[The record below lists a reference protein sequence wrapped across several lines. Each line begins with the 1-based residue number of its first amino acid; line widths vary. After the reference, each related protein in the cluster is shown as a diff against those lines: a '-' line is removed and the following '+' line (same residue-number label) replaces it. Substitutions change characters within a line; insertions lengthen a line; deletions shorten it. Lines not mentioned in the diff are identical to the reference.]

1 MPDESS
7 DLVLGEAK
15 EAMQKSISGLAH
27 DLGKIR
33 TGRANPALL
42 EGLMVDYYG
51 TPTPIKK
58 LAQLNAP
65 EARLITVQPFDRS
78 AISEIEK
85 AIHKAN
91 LGISPV
97 SDGKI
102 VRVPIPELTE
112 ERRKELVK
120 QVKKLGEDHK
130 VGVRNA
136 RRDAIAM
143 AKEMQKDGD
152 LSEDDAR
159 LLQEK
164 IQKLTDDFSAQIDKA
179 VEARKRT
186 SSRFRRARGW
196 PESIRNGSRATS
208 RSFPT
213 GTAAGRSCAGCRAMS
228 ATGAASRW

>member
-1 MPDESS
+1 MSDENSE
-7 DLVLGEAK
+7 LVLSEAK
-15 EAMQKSISGLAH
+15 QEMQKSITGLVH

-51 TPTPIKK
+51 TPTPLKK

-91 LGISPV
+91 LGVSPI

-112 ERRKELVK
+112 ERRKDLAK

-143 AKEMQKDGD
+143 AKDLQKDGD
-152 LSEDDAR
+152 LAEDDAR
-159 LLQEK
+159 HLQDK
-164 IQKLTDDFSAQIDKA
+164 IQKLTDDFIAQIDKA
-179 VEARKRT
+179 IDAKEADLMKV
-186 SSRFRRARGW
+186 
-196 PESIRNGSRATS
+196 
-208 RSFPT
+208 
-213 GTAAGRSCAGCRAMS
+213 
-228 ATGAASRW
+228 

>member
-1 MPDESS
+1 MPGDDNSEM
-7 DLVLGEAK
+7 VLGDAK
-15 EAMQKSISGLAH
+15 DNMQKSLSGLTH
-27 DLGKIR
+27 DLAKIR

-42 EGLMVDYYG
+42 EGLQVDYYG

-65 EARLITVQPFDRS
+65 EARLITIQPFDRS

-91 LGISPV
+91 LGFSPV

-112 ERRKELVK
+112 ERRKELAK

-136 RRDAIAM
+136 RRDAVTL
-143 AKEMQKDGD
+143 AKDMQKDGD
-152 LSEDDAR
+152 LAEDDAR
-159 LLQEK
+159 HLTDK
-164 IQKLTDDFSAQIDKA
+164 IQKLTDDFIAQIDKA
-179 VEARKRT
+179 MEAKE
-186 SSRFRRARGW
+186 G
-196 PESIRNGSRATS
+196 EL
-208 RSFPT
+208 
-213 GTAAGRSCAGCRAMS
+213 MKV
-228 ATGAASRW
+228 

>member
-1 MPDESS
+1 MPDDNSEMI
-7 DLVLGEAK
+7 LNEAK
-15 EAMQKSISGLAH
+15 DGMQKSLSGFQH
-27 DLGKIR
+27 DLSKIR

-42 EGLMVDYYG
+42 EGLQVDYYG

-65 EARLITVQPFDRS
+65 EARLITIQPFDRS
-78 AISEIEK
+78 AIAEIEK

-91 LGISPV
+91 LGFSPV

-120 QVKKLGEDHK
+120 QVRKLSEDHK

-136 RRDAIAM
+136 RRDAVAL

-152 LSEDDAR
+152 LAEDDAR
-159 LLQEK
+159 HLTDK
-164 IQKLTDDFSAQIDKA
+164 IQKLTDDFIVQIDKA
-179 VEARKRT
+179 MEAKE
-186 SSRFRRARGW
+186 G
-196 PESIRNGSRATS
+196 ELLKV
-208 RSFPT
+208 
-213 GTAAGRSCAGCRAMS
+213 
-228 ATGAASRW
+228 

>member
-1 MPDESS
+1 MSDENSE
-7 DLVLGEAK
+7 LVLSEARQ
-15 EAMQKSISGLAH
+15 EMQKSISGLQH
-27 DLGKIR
+27 DLSKIR

-51 TPTPIKK
+51 TPTSIKK

-65 EARLITVQPFDRS
+65 EPRLITVQPFDRS

-85 AIHKAN
+85 AIHKAT
-91 LGISPV
+91 LGFSPV

-112 ERRKELVK
+112 ERRKVLVK
-120 QVKKLGEDHK
+120 QVKQLGEDHK

-152 LSEDDAR
+152 LGEDDAH

-179 VEARKRT
+179 VEAKE
-186 SSRFRRARGW
+186 A
-196 PESIRNGSRATS
+196 ELLKV
-208 RSFPT
+208 
-213 GTAAGRSCAGCRAMS
+213 
-228 ATGAASRW
+228 

>member
-1 MPDESS
+1 MADEST
-7 DLVLGEAK
+7 DLVLSEAK
-15 EAMQKSISGLAH
+15 DGMQKSLAGFTH
-27 DLGKIR
+27 DLAKVR

-42 EGLMVDYYG
+42 EGLTVDYYG

-65 EARLITVQPFDRS
+65 EARLITIQPFDRS

-91 LGISPV
+91 LGFSPV

-112 ERRKELVK
+112 ERRKDLVK

-143 AKEMQKDGD
+143 VKEFQKDGD
-152 LSEDDAR
+152 LAEDDAR
-159 LLQEK
+159 HLTEK
-164 IQKLTDDFSAQIDKA
+164 VQKLTDDFIAQIDKA
-179 VEARKRT
+179 VEAKE
-186 SSRFRRARGW
+186 A
-196 PESIRNGSRATS
+196 EL
-208 RSFPT
+208 
-213 GTAAGRSCAGCRAMS
+213 MKV
-228 ATGAASRW
+228 

>member
-7 DLVLGEAK
+7 ELVLTDAK
-15 EAMQKSISGLAH
+15 DAMQKSVAALAH
-27 DLGKIR
+27 DLAKIR

-51 TPTPIKK
+51 TPTSIKK

-65 EARLITVQPFDRS
+65 EPRLITVQPFDRS

-91 LGISPV
+91 LGFSPV

-112 ERRKELVK
+112 ERRKVLVK
-120 QVKKLGEDHK
+120 QVKQLGEDHK

-152 LSEDDAR
+152 LAEDDAHH
-159 LLQEK
+159 LQEK

-179 VEARKRT
+179 VEAKE
-186 SSRFRRARGW
+186 A
-196 PESIRNGSRATS
+196 ELLKV
-208 RSFPT
+208 
-213 GTAAGRSCAGCRAMS
+213 
-228 ATGAASRW
+228 

>member
-1 MPDESS
+1 MSDENSE
-7 DLVLGEAK
+7 LVLSEAK
-15 EAMQKSISGLAH
+15 QEMQKSLTGLVH

-42 EGLMVDYYG
+42 EGLTVDYYG
-51 TPTPIKK
+51 TPTPLKK

-65 EARLITVQPFDRS
+65 EPRLITVQPFDRS

-91 LGISPV
+91 LGVSPI

-112 ERRKELVK
+112 DRRKDLAK

-143 AKEMQKDGD
+143 AKDLQKDGD
-152 LSEDDAR
+152 LGEDDAR
-159 LLQEK
+159 HLQDK
-164 IQKLTDDFSAQIDKA
+164 IQKLTDDFIAQIDKA
-179 VEARKRT
+179 VDAKEAELMKV
-186 SSRFRRARGW
+186 
-196 PESIRNGSRATS
+196 
-208 RSFPT
+208 
-213 GTAAGRSCAGCRAMS
+213 
-228 ATGAASRW
+228 

>member
-1 MPDESS
+1 MPDDNAEMVLS
-7 DLVLGEAK
+7 DAK
-15 EAMQKSISGLAH
+15 ENMQKSLSGLTH
-27 DLGKIR
+27 DLAKIR

-65 EARLITVQPFDRS
+65 EARLITIQPFDRS

-85 AIHKAN
+85 SIHKAN
-91 LGISPV
+91 LGFSPV

-112 ERRKELVK
+112 ERRKTLVK
-120 QVKKLGEDHK
+120 QVKQLGEDHK

-136 RRDAIAM
+136 RRDAVAL

-152 LSEDDAR
+152 LAEDDAR
-159 LLQEK
+159 HLTDK
-164 IQKLTDDFSAQIDKA
+164 IQKLTDDFIAAIDKA
-179 VEARKRT
+179 MEAKE
-186 SSRFRRARGW
+186 G
-196 PESIRNGSRATS
+196 EL
-208 RSFPT
+208 
-213 GTAAGRSCAGCRAMS
+213 MKV
-228 ATGAASRW
+228 

>member
-1 MPDESS
+1 MPDENS
-7 DLVLGEAK
+7 DLVLSEAK
-15 EAMQKSISGLAH
+15 QGMQKSFSGLAH
-27 DLGKIR
+27 DLAKIR

-42 EGLMVDYYG
+42 EGLTVDYYG
-51 TPTPIKK
+51 TPTPLKK

-91 LGISPV
+91 LGVSPI

-112 ERRKELVK
+112 ERRKDLAR
-120 QVKKLGEDHK
+120 QVKKLGEEHK

-143 AKEMQKDGD
+143 AKELQKDGD
-152 LSEDDAR
+152 LSEDDSR
-159 LLQEK
+159 HLQEK
-164 IQKLTDDFSAQIDKA
+164 VQKLTDDFISQIDKS
-179 VEARKRT
+179 VEAKE
-186 SSRFRRARGW
+186 A
-196 PESIRNGSRATS
+196 ELLKV
-208 RSFPT
+208 
-213 GTAAGRSCAGCRAMS
+213 
-228 ATGAASRW
+228 

>member
-7 DLVLGEAK
+7 DLVLGDAK
-15 EAMQKSISGLAH
+15 EAMQKSVAGLAH

-120 QVKKLGEDHK
+120 QVKKLGEEHK

-152 LSEDDAR
+152 LGEDEAHQ
-159 LLQEK
+159 LQEK

-179 VEARKRT
+179 VEAKE
-186 SSRFRRARGW
+186 A
-196 PESIRNGSRATS
+196 ELLKV
-208 RSFPT
+208 
-213 GTAAGRSCAGCRAMS
+213 
-228 ATGAASRW
+228 

>member
-1 MPDESS
+1 MSDENSE
-7 DLVLGEAK
+7 LVLSEAK
-15 EAMQKSISGLAH
+15 QEMQKSITGLVH

-42 EGLMVDYYG
+42 EGLSVDYYG
-51 TPTPIKK
+51 TPTPLKK

-91 LGISPV
+91 LGVSPI

-112 ERRKELVK
+112 DRRKDLAK

-136 RRDAIAM
+136 RRDAIAV
-143 AKEMQKDGD
+143 AKDLQKDGD
-152 LSEDDAR
+152 LGEDDAR
-159 LLQEK
+159 HLQEK
-164 IQKLTDDFSAQIDKA
+164 IQKLTDDFIAQIDKA
-179 VEARKRT
+179 VDAKEAELMKV
-186 SSRFRRARGW
+186 
-196 PESIRNGSRATS
+196 
-208 RSFPT
+208 
-213 GTAAGRSCAGCRAMS
+213 
-228 ATGAASRW
+228 

>member
-1 MPDESS
+1 MPDENS
-7 DLVLGEAK
+7 DRVLSEAK
-15 EAMQKSISGLAH
+15 QEMQKSISGFAH
-27 DLGKIR
+27 DLGKLR

-42 EGLMVDYYG
+42 EGLTIDYYG
-51 TPTPIKK
+51 TPTPLKK

-65 EARLITVQPFDRS
+65 EPRLITVQPFDRS

-91 LGISPV
+91 LGVSPV

-112 ERRKELVK
+112 ERRKDLAK

-143 AKEMQKDGD
+143 AKEMQKGGD
-152 LSEDDAR
+152 LAEDDAR
-159 LLQEK
+159 HLQDK
-164 IQKLTDDFSAQIDKA
+164 IQKLTDDFIAQIDKA
-179 VEARKRT
+179 IDAKEAELLKV
-186 SSRFRRARGW
+186 
-196 PESIRNGSRATS
+196 
-208 RSFPT
+208 
-213 GTAAGRSCAGCRAMS
+213 
-228 ATGAASRW
+228 

>member
-1 MPDESS
+1 MSDENSELILS
-7 DLVLGEAK
+7 EAK
-15 EAMQKSISGLAH
+15 DAMQKSLAALAH

-42 EGLMVDYYG
+42 EGLQVDYYG

-65 EARLITVQPFDRS
+65 EARLITIQPFDRS
-78 AISEIEK
+78 AIAEIEK

-91 LGISPV
+91 LGFSPV

-112 ERRKELVK
+112 ERRKDLAK
-120 QVKKLGEDHK
+120 QVKKLGEEHK

-143 AKEMQKDGD
+143 VKEFQKNGD
-152 LSEDDAR
+152 LAEDDAHH
-159 LLQEK
+159 LSEK
-164 IQKLTDDFSAQIDKA
+164 IQKLTDDSTAQIDKA
-179 VEARKRT
+179 VEAKE
-186 SSRFRRARGW
+186 G
-196 PESIRNGSRATS
+196 ELLKV
-208 RSFPT
+208 
-213 GTAAGRSCAGCRAMS
+213 
-228 ATGAASRW
+228 

>member
-1 MPDESS
+1 MPDENS
-7 DLVLGEAK
+7 DLVLSEARQ
-15 EAMQKSISGLAH
+15 EMQKSISGLAH

-42 EGLMVDYYG
+42 EGLVVDYYG
-51 TPTPIKK
+51 TPTPLKK

-65 EARLITVQPFDRS
+65 EARLLTIQPFDRS

-91 LGISPV
+91 LGVSPV

-112 ERRKELVK
+112 ERRKDLVK

-130 VGVRNA
+130 VGVRTA

-152 LSEDDAR
+152 LSEDDSHH
-159 LLQEK
+159 LQDK
-164 IQKLTDDFSAQIDKA
+164 VQKLTDDFIAQIDKSVDA
-179 VEARKRT
+179 KEAELLKV
-186 SSRFRRARGW
+186 
-196 PESIRNGSRATS
+196 
-208 RSFPT
+208 
-213 GTAAGRSCAGCRAMS
+213 
-228 ATGAASRW
+228 

>member
-1 MPDESS
+1 MSDENSE
-7 DLVLGEAK
+7 LVLSEAK
-15 EAMQKSISGLAH
+15 QEMQKSLSGLIH

-42 EGLMVDYYG
+42 ESLMVDYYG
-51 TPTPIKK
+51 TPTPLKK

-91 LGISPV
+91 LGVSPI

-112 ERRKELVK
+112 ERRKDLVK

-143 AKEMQKDGD
+143 AKDMQKDGD
-152 LSEDDAR
+152 LAEDDAR
-159 LLQEK
+159 HLQDK
-164 IQKLTDDFSAQIDKA
+164 VQKLTDDLVGQIDRA
-179 VEARKRT
+179 VEAKE
-186 SSRFRRARGW
+186 A
-196 PESIRNGSRATS
+196 ELLKV
-208 RSFPT
+208 
-213 GTAAGRSCAGCRAMS
+213 
-228 ATGAASRW
+228 